1 MRARGNLKRRNQV
14 PRAMAD
20 RENGSKMSP
29 AISILGERVW
39 ELPPLILHPFNER
52 VEPSTLLQSSK
63 ASLML
68 SGLIPDEGVDRE
80 GLKRR
85 LLLGR
90 YAEMRM
96 LFYLGKDVFRW
107 LDQCL
112 EWAQREPELA
122 AMEIRRPSLRSC

>member
-1 MRARGNLKRRNQV
+1 
-14 PRAMAD
+14 
-20 RENGSKMSP
+20 MSP
-29 AISILGERVW
+29 AIRMLGERVW

-63 ASLML
+63 AALML
-68 SGLIPDEGVDRE
+68 SGLIPDEGIDRE

-85 LLLGR
+85 LLSGR

-107 LDQCL
+107 LGQCV
-112 EWAQREPELA
+112 EWGQRVPAVA
-122 AMEIRRPSLRSC
+122 AMEFRRTRLPDLLT